1 MIQSEKGSHA
11 SMKITCR
18 DHTFLIENLPQ
29 QTLYLAINEQHIPVQ
44 QTETGFSLSVDALL
58 SIFRKKNHPIKFVDE
73 LGTPVSFKHLS
84 EPLDIAPNSYIK
96 QGKHSYFIFI
106 DQDDELSLIYN
117 KKPSIMNFYDRD
129 VQFEG
134 MTRQDDVLLLKF
146 SFHSKYVAVAQPSC
160 FVKFRHQEQ
169 KIALPIERFTV
180 TPVDAC
186 RFRTEVEAVIDKELV
201 EQLLGDRYTYDAF
214 NANIYDL
221 LFGFSIREMPIS
233 GFTPRI
239 RHFKNHPELLN
250 DEHWLP
256 LNEQYDVLVRPYS
269 TVSERLAM
277 RLIPVP
283 VETVEY
289 YAEPR
294 PLLGLDPTKKTI
306 VCYEYPDKAQDNGM
320 IFFKYLVDQH
330 RKQFNI
336 YYIISRSSPDLKNL
350 AGYENHIVFYKSP
363 ENIEVVQAADVL
375 CHTHSSSYALPFA
388 TYHTEALIQTKQK
401 LFLQHGVIGSKDVSH
416 IYGKKLPHPF
426 TDLFVVSSEREKQ
439 LIARD
444 YGFHPDEIIVTGLA
458 RFDQLITERSRW
470 LKRYKNRKKL
480 LIMPTWRPK
489 LDTYPDEQFMESDY
503 YQEFQALITDEQL
516 KSLVMNNKYEVS
528 FYLHRNFQ
536 KFSHLFLSDFVDVVG
551 QDVFTV
557 KELLENHHVLI
568 TDYSSVGLDFSLMHK
583 KVLYYRPP
591 VLIGEDNAGE
601 STDLLPGDVIESRE
615 ALMESLRESKM
626 PKRFKRNLSHI
637 YAFDD
642 TKASKRIFEA
652 MQHHFHL

>member
-1 MIQSEKGSHA
+1 
-11 SMKITCR
+11 MKITCS

-29 QTLYLAINEQHIPVQ
+29 QTIYLAVNEQLIPVQ
-44 QTETGFSLSVDALL
+44 QTETGFSLSVDTLVD
-58 SIFRKKNHPIKFVDE
+58 IFRKKNYPIKFVDE
-73 LGTPVSFKHLS
+73 TGTAISFKHLS
-84 EPLDIAPNSYIK
+84 KPLDIAPNSFIK

-117 KKPSIMNFYDRD
+117 KKPSIMNFYDQD
-129 VQFEG
+129 VLFEG
-134 MTRQDDVLLLKF
+134 MARHDDVLRLKF
-146 SFHSKYVAVAQPSC
+146 SFHSKYVEVEQPSC
-160 FVKFRHQEQ
+160 FIKFRHLEQ

-180 TPVDAC
+180 TPVDAR
-186 RFRTEVEAVIDKELV
+186 RFKTEVVAVIEQGLID
-201 EQLLGDRYTYDAF
+201 QLLGDRYTYDAF

-239 RHFKNHPELLN
+239 RHLKNHPELLN

-256 LNEQYDVLVRPYS
+256 FNDQYNVLVRPYS

-289 YAEPR
+289 YVNPR
-294 PLLGLDPTKKTI
+294 PLLGLDPTKKTL

-330 RKQFNI
+330 QKRFNI

-375 CHTHSSSYALPFA
+375 CHTHSSSYALPFS
-388 TYHTEALIQTKQK
+388 TYRTEQFIQEKHK
-401 LFLQHGVIGSKDVSH
+401 IFLQHGVTGSKDVSS

-426 TDLFVVSSEREKQ
+426 TNLFVVSSEREKK
-439 LIARD
+439 LIERD
-444 YGFHPDEIIVTGLA
+444 YGFDADEIVVTGMA

-470 LKRYKNRKKL
+470 LKRYKNRKKI

-503 YQEFQALITDEQL
+503 YQEFQALITDERL
-516 KSLVMNNKYEVS
+516 KNLVMVNKYEVS

-536 KFSHLFLSDFVDVVG
+536 KFSHLFHSDFVDVIS
-551 QDVFTV
+551 QDAFTV

-583 KVLYYRPP
+583 KVVYYRPSS
-591 VLIGEDNAGE
+591 LIGEDNAGE
-601 STDLLPGDVIESRE
+601 STDLLPGDVIESRD

-642 TKASKRIFEA
+642 TKANKRIFEA
-652 MQHHFHL
+652 IQHHFQL

>member
-1 MIQSEKGSHA
+1 
-11 SMKITCR
+11 
-18 DHTFLIENLPQ
+18 
-29 QTLYLAINEQHIPVQ
+29 
-44 QTETGFSLSVDALL
+44 
-58 SIFRKKNHPIKFVDE
+58 
-73 LGTPVSFKHLS
+73 
-84 EPLDIAPNSYIK
+84 
-96 QGKHSYFIFI
+96 
-106 DQDDELSLIYN
+106 
-117 KKPSIMNFYDRD
+117 MNFYDQD
-129 VQFEG
+129 VLFEG
-134 MTRQDDVLLLKF
+134 MARHDDVLRLKF
-146 SFHSKYVAVAQPSC
+146 SFHSKYVEVKQPSC
-160 FVKFRHQEQ
+160 FIKFRHLEQ

-180 TPVDAC
+180 TPVDAR
-186 RFRTEVEAVIDKELV
+186 RFKTEVEAVIEQGLID
-201 EQLLGDRYTYDAF
+201 QLLGDRYTYDAF

-239 RHFKNHPELLN
+239 RHLKNHSELLN
-250 DEHWLP
+250 DEHWQHWLP
-256 LNEQYDVLVRPYS
+256 FNDQYNVLVRPYS

-289 YAEPR
+289 YVNPR
-294 PLLGLDPTKKTI
+294 PLLGLDPTKKTL

-330 RKQFNI
+330 QKRFNI

-375 CHTHSSSYALPFA
+375 CHTHSSSYALPFS
-388 TYHTEALIQTKQK
+388 TYRTEQFIQEKHK
-401 LFLQHGVIGSKDVSH
+401 IFLQHGVTGSKDVSS

-426 TDLFVVSSEREKQ
+426 TNLFVVSSEREKN
-439 LIARD
+439 LIERD
-444 YGFHPDEIIVTGLA
+444 YGFDADEIVVTGMA
-458 RFDQLITERSRW
+458 RFDQLIIERSRW
-470 LKRYKNRKKL
+470 LKRYKNRKKI

-489 LDTYPDEQFMESDY
+489 LDTYSDEQFMESDY
-503 YQEFQALITDEQL
+503 YQEFQALITDERL
-516 KSLVMNNKYEVS
+516 KNLVMVNKYEVS

-536 KFSHLFLSDFVDVVG
+536 KFSPLFHSDFVDVIS
-551 QDVFTV
+551 QDAFTF

-583 KVLYYRPP
+583 KVVYYRPSS
-591 VLIGEDNAGE
+591 LIGEDNAGE
-601 STDLLPGDVIESRE
+601 STDLLPGDVIESRD

-626 PKRFKRNLSHI
+626 PKRFKLNLSHI

-642 TKASKRIFEA
+642 TKANKRIFEA
-652 MQHHFHL
+652 IQHHFQL

>member
-1 MIQSEKGSHA
+1 
-11 SMKITCR
+11 MKITCR
-18 DHTFLIENLPQ
+18 DHTFLIENLPHQ
-29 QTLYLAINEQHIPVQ
+29 SLQLSINEQLIPLQ
-44 QTETGFSLSVDALL
+44 KIETAFVL
-58 SIFRKKNHPIKFVDE
+58 SIDTLLDIFKKKNHPVKFVDE
-73 LGTPVSFKHLS
+73 SGTPISFKHLS
-84 EPLDIAPNSYIK
+84 EPLVIAPNSYIK

-117 KKPSIMNFYDRD
+117 KKPSIMNFYDQD
-129 VQFEG
+129 VLFEG
-134 MTRQDDVLLLKF
+134 ITRQDDVLLLKF
-146 SFHSKYVAVAQPSC
+146 SFHSKYFEVKQPHC
-160 FVKFRHQEQ
+160 FIKIRHQEQ
-169 KIALPIERFTV
+169 KIALPINRFSV
-180 TPVDAC
+180 TPVDAR
-186 RFRTEVEAVIDKELV
+186 RFKTEVEAVIEPKLV
-201 EQLLGDRYTYDAF
+201 EQLLGDRYNYDAF

-221 LFGFSIREMPIS
+221 MFGFTIREMPIS

-250 DEHWLP
+250 DEHWLS

-289 YAEPR
+289 YADPQ
-294 PLLGLDPTKKTI
+294 PLLGLDPNKKTI
-306 VCYEYPDKAQDNGM
+306 ICFEYPDKAQDNGM

-330 RKQFNI
+330 QKRFNI
-336 YYIISRSSPDLKNL
+336 FYIISRSSPDLKNL
-350 AGYENHIVFYKSP
+350 VGYENHIVFYKSP
-363 ENIEVVQAADVL
+363 ENIEVVQAADIL

-388 TYHTEALIQTKQK
+388 TYHTEALMQTKQK

-416 IYGKKLPHPF
+416 IYGKKMPHPF

-458 RFDQLITERSRW
+458 RFDHLITERSRW

-503 YQEFQALITDEQL
+503 YQEFQALITDERL
-516 KSLVMNNKYEVS
+516 KGLVMDNKIEVS

-536 KFSHLFLSDFVDVVG
+536 KFSHLFHSDFVDVIS
-551 QDVFTV
+551 QDAFTV

-583 KVLYYRPP
+583 KVIYYRPP
-591 VLIGEDNAGE
+591 VLVGEDNAGE
-601 STDLLPGDVIESRE
+601 STDLLPGDVIETRD

-626 PKRFKRNLSHI
+626 PKKFKRHLSHI

-652 MQHHFHL
+652 MQHHFQL

>member
-1 MIQSEKGSHA
+1 M
-11 SMKITCR
+11 
-18 DHTFLIENLPQ
+18 
-29 QTLYLAINEQHIPVQ
+29 
-44 QTETGFSLSVDALL
+44 
-58 SIFRKKNHPIKFVDE
+58 
-73 LGTPVSFKHLS
+73 
-84 EPLDIAPNSYIK
+84 
-96 QGKHSYFIFI
+96 
-106 DQDDELSLIYN
+106 
-117 KKPSIMNFYDRD
+117 
-129 VQFEG
+129 
-134 MTRQDDVLLLKF
+134 
-146 SFHSKYVAVAQPSC
+146 
-160 FVKFRHQEQ
+160 
-169 KIALPIERFTV
+169 
-180 TPVDAC
+180 
-186 RFRTEVEAVIDKELV
+186 
-201 EQLLGDRYTYDAF
+201 LGDRYTYDAF

-233 GFTPRI
+233 GFIPRI

-289 YAEPR
+289 YADPR

-330 RKQFNI
+330 RKHFNI

-375 CHTHSSSYALPFA
+375 CHTHSSSYALPFS
-388 TYHTEALIQTKQK
+388 TYRTEQFIQEKHK
-401 LFLQHGVIGSKDVSH
+401 IFLQHGVTGSKDVSS

-426 TDLFVVSSEREKQ
+426 TNLFVVSSEREKN
-439 LIARD
+439 LIERD
-444 YGFHPDEIIVTGLA
+444 YGFDADEIVVTGMA

-470 LKRYKNRKKL
+470 LKRYKNRKKI

-503 YQEFQALITDEQL
+503 YQEFQALITDERL
-516 KSLVMNNKYEVS
+516 KNLVMDNKYEVS

-536 KFSHLFLSDFVDVVG
+536 KFSHLFHSDFVDVVG

-601 STDLLPGDVIESRE
+601 STDLLPGDIIESRE
-615 ALMESLRESKM
+615 ALMESLRELKM

>member
-1 MIQSEKGSHA
+1 MNQSEKGNRA
-11 SMKITCR
+11 PMKITCQ

-29 QTLYLAINEQHIPVQ
+29 QTLFLAINEQPIPVQ
-44 QTETGFSLSVDALL
+44 QTETGFSLSIDTLL
-58 SIFRKKNHPIKFVDE
+58 DVLKKKNHPVKFVDAT
-73 LGTPVSFKHLS
+73 GTAISFKHLS
-84 EPLDIAPNSYIK
+84 EPLDIAPNCYIK
-96 QGKHSYFIFI
+96 QGKHTYFIFI
-106 DQDDELSLIYN
+106 DQEDELSLIYN
-117 KKPSIMNFYDRD
+117 KKPSIMHFFDHDIR
-129 VQFEG
+129 FEG
-134 MTRQDDVLLLKF
+134 LTRHNESLLLKF
-146 SFHSKYVAVAQPSC
+146 SFHSKYFEVKQPSC
-160 FVKFRHQEQ
+160 FIKIRHQEE
-169 KIALPIERFTV
+169 KVALPIERFNV
-180 TPVDAC
+180 TPVDAR
-186 RFRTEVEAVIDKELV
+186 RFKTEVEAVIEKELV
-201 EQLLGDRYTYDAF
+201 DQLLGTRYDYDAF

-221 LFGFSIREMPIS
+221 MFGFTIREMPIS

-256 LNEQYDVLVRPYS
+256 FDDRYDVLVRPYS

-283 VETVEY
+283 VETVDY
-289 YAEPR
+289 YANPR

-320 IFFKYLVDQH
+320 IFFKYLVDTY

-336 YYIISRSSPDLKNL
+336 YYIISRTSPDLKKL

-363 ENIEVVQAADVL
+363 ENIEVVEAADIL
-375 CHTHSSSYALPFA
+375 CHTHASSYALPFA
-388 TYHTEALIQTKQK
+388 TYKTEALIQTKQK

-416 IYGKKLPHPF
+416 IYGKKMPHPF

-458 RFDQLITERSRW
+458 RFDQLINERSRW
-470 LKRYKNRKKL
+470 LKRYKNRKNI
-480 LIMPTWRPK
+480 LIMPTWRPT
-489 LDTYPDEQFMESDY
+489 LDTHPDEQFMESEY
-503 YQEFQALITDEQL
+503 YQEFQALITDERL
-516 KSLVMNNKYEVS
+516 RELVTEQQYEVS

-536 KFSHLFLSDFVDVVG
+536 KFSHLFHSDFVNVIA
-551 QDVFTV
+551 QDAYTV

-583 KVLYYRPP
+583 KVVYYRPST
-591 VLIGEDNAGE
+591 LIGEDNAGE
-601 STDLLPGDVIESRE
+601 ATDLLPGDIIESRE
-615 ALMESLRESKM
+615 ALIESLRESKM
-626 PKRFKRNLSHI
+626 PKRFKRQLSHI

-642 TKASKRIFEA
+642 KNASKRIFEA
-652 MQHHFHL
+652 MQHHFQL